1 MEAQS
6 AVDGPRKAVAA
17 RAIDRVLAEHAKRG
31 KGQESG
37 QFAEKPEIECG
48 QKKSSVD
55 RNQKG
60 NRHQEAE
67 QQLERRSGVFERL
80 AGDFSV

>member
-31 KGQESG
+31 KG
-37 QFAEKPEIECG
+37 
-48 QKKSSVD
+48 
-55 RNQKG
+55 
-60 NRHQEAE
+60 
-67 QQLERRSGVFERL
+67 
-80 AGDFSV
+80 

>member
-6 AVDGPRKAVAA
+6 AIDGPREAVAA
-17 RAIDRVLAEHAKRG
+17 RAVDRVLAEHAKRG
-31 KGQESG
+31 KGDDAG
-37 QFAEKPEIECG
+37 QFPEKPEIECG
-48 QKKSSVD
+48 QKKSGVD

-67 QQLERRSGVFERL
+67 QQLERRAGVFERL